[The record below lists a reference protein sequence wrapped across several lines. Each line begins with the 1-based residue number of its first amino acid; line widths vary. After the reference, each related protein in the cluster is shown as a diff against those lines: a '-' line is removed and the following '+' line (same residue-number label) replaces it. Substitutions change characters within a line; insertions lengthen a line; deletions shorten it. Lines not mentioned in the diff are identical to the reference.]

1 MQSVIYERL
10 GIKMQLADLLGFDH
24 ITIQCHD
31 NPDADALASG
41 YALYTYFKSLEKDV
55 HFIYSGKFP
64 IQKSNLKLML
74 EHINIPIEY
83 ISPVVSPR
91 KGLLITVDCCYG
103 EGNVTH
109 FDADE
114 IAVIDHHQTYWPGP
128 YSEINPL
135 LGSCSTLV
143 WKLLTDAGFDVNADK
158 KLCTALYYGLMTDT
172 GNFADIHYPVDRDMQ
187 DALYYDKALISL
199 FVNSNISIDDMVIA
213 GKAMINYTFYSNYK
227 CSVIHADACDPNI
240 LGLISDL
247 TLQVDKFDI
256 CLVYNELNDGFKIS
270 VRSCVKHIRAN
281 EFAGYICRGVGSG
294 GGHSDKAGGFIS
306 KTKLQ
311 ELTGNLIIDN
321 FLSERIKTYY
331 EQSEIID
338 VRNYTPNTDGMRLYA
353 KKRFQLGYVDPTEF
367 LPIGARVTVRTIE
380 GDVDLLV
387 DGSYYIMINIKGEIY
402 PQRIDRF
409 QKSYEFSDEPYNLD
423 TEYIPTLHCHS
434 NGSVY
439 KLNQYAHSCY
449 AHAGAKILARPCNKI
464 VKIFTLWDDEN
475 YYLGNPDDYFAC
487 RVDAPEDIYIIANDI
502 FNLTYDEVKV

>member
-1 MQSVIYERL
+1 
-10 GIKMQLADLLGFDH
+10 MQLTDLLCFDD

-41 YALYTYFKSLEKDV
+41 YALYTYFQEQEKKV

-64 IQKSNLKLML
+64 IQKSNLMLML
-74 EHINIPIEY
+74 EQLSIPVEF
-83 ISPVVSPR
+83 ISPVISPR
-91 KGLLITVDCCYG
+91 EGLLITVDCCYG

-109 FDADE
+109 FDAEE

-128 YSEINPL
+128 FSEINPL

-143 WKLLTDAGFDVNADK
+143 WKLLQEAGFEVNSNK

-172 GNFADIHYPVDRDMQ
+172 GNFADIHYPIDRDMQ
-187 DALYYDKALISL
+187 DSLIYDKTLISL

-213 GKAMINYTFYSNYK
+213 GKAMVNYTFFPQYK

-256 CLVYNELNDGFKIS
+256 CIVYNELADGFKFS

-281 EFAGYICRGVGSG
+281 EFAGYVSRGLGSG
-294 GGHSDKAGGFIS
+294 GGHKDKAGGFIS
-306 KTKLQ
+306 KTKL
-311 ELTGNLIIDN
+311 EAATGGTGIDSL
-321 FLSERIKTYY
+321 LSDRIRTYF

-338 VRNYTPNTDGMRLYA
+338 VRSYSPNTEGMRLYV

-380 GDVDLLV
+380 GDVDLVV

-402 PQRIDRF
+402 PQKIERF
-409 QKSYEFSDEPYNLD
+409 HKSYETSELPYNLE
-423 TEYIPTLHCHS
+423 TEYVPTLHCHTD
-434 NGSVY
+434 GSIY

-449 AHAGAKILARPCNKI
+449 AQAGARILARPCNKI
-464 VKIFTLWDDEN
+464 IKIFTLWDDEK
-475 YYLGNPDDYFAC
+475 YYLGNPEDYFAC
-487 RVDAPEDIYIIANDI
+487 REDAPEDIYIIDHDI
-502 FNLTYDEVKV
+502 FHLTYDEITE